1 MATTLSAPTW
11 SASEAAHY
19 MHTFKRLPVCLD
31 HGEGVYV
38 WDVGGKRYLDW
49 VAGIAVNVLGHNHPV
64 LVDAI
69 NTQARKLIHTSNL
82 YYTMP
87 QLELADLLV
96 QRSCA
101 ERLFFVNSGAEANE
115 GAVKLA
121 RKWGKLHK
129 NGAYEVITALDS
141 FHGRTLAM
149 VAATGQ
155 PKYQEPYAPM
165 PAGFVN
171 VPFNDLAAIKGA
183 TTADTVAI
191 MLEPVQ
197 GESGVHPSDP
207 DYLQGVRDWCDEQGL
222 LLIFD
227 EIQTGM
233 GRTGHFLGYQWYGIE
248 PDVFTMAK
256 GLAGGVPIGAFLA
269 KGSAAEALG
278 PGDHG
283 STFGGNPLA
292 CAAGVATVRT
302 VLEHDLPANA
312 GKQGGYLAAKIAEL
326 RREYPLITEIR
337 ARGMMIGF
345 DLARDIAPQIVLSA
359 LERGL
364 ILNATGPNTIRIVP
378 PLILNRGQVDEGI
391 ALLRQTLAGLKGA

>member
-1 MATTLSAPTW
+1 VTTTTW

-19 MHTFKRLPVCLD
+19 MHTFKRLPICLD

-38 WDVGGKRYLDW
+38 WDVDGKRYMDW
-49 VAGIAVNVLGHNHPV
+49 VAGIAVNVLGHAHPAV
-64 LVDAI
+64 TAAI
-69 NTQARKLIHTSNL
+69 CTQAKKLIHTSNL
-82 YYTMP
+82 YYTIP
-87 QLELADLLV
+87 QLELADLLIAN
-96 QRSCA
+96 SCA
-101 ERLFFVNSGAEANE
+101 ERVFFANSGAEANE
-115 GAVKLA
+115 GAIKLA
-121 RKWGKLHK
+121 RKWGKQHRD
-129 NGAYEVITALDS
+129 GAYEVITALDS

-171 VPFNDLAAIKGA
+171 VPFNDLAAAKAA
-183 TTADTVAI
+183 TTDATVAI
-191 MLEPVQ
+191 MVEPVQ
-197 GESGVHPSDP
+197 GESGVHPADP
-207 DYLQGVRDWCDEQGL
+207 DYLQGLREWCDQEGM

-233 GRTGHFLGYQWYGIE
+233 GRTGHFLGYEWYKVE

-283 STFGGNPLA
+283 STFGGSPLA

-302 VLEHDLPANA
+302 LLEQDLPANA
-312 GKQGGYLAAKIAEL
+312 GKQGGYLAAKLAEL
-326 RREYPLITEIR
+326 RREFPVITEIR
-337 ARGMMIGF
+337 ARGLMIAF
-345 DLARDIAPQIVLSA
+345 DLSEDVAPRLVLGG
-359 LERGL
+359 LEQGL
-364 ILNATGPNTIRIVP
+364 ILNNTGPHTIRIVP
-378 PLILNRGQVDEGI
+378 PLILNRREVDEGI
-391 ALLRQTLAGLKGA
+391 GLLRTALSALKGA

>member
-1 MATTLSAPTW
+1 M
-11 SASEAAHY
+11 
-19 MHTFKRLPVCLD
+19 
-31 HGEGVYV
+31 
-38 WDVGGKRYLDW
+38 
-49 VAGIAVNVLGHNHPV
+49 AGIAVNVLGYAHPAV
-64 LVDAI
+64 VGAI
-69 NTQARKLIHTSNL
+69 YEQAKKLIHTSNL
-82 YYTMP
+82 YYTLP
-87 QLELADLLV
+87 QLELADLLI
-96 QRSCA
+96 QNSCA
-101 ERLFFVNSGAEANE
+101 ERLFFCNSGAEANE
-115 GAVKLA
+115 GAIKLA
-121 RKWGKLHK
+121 RKWGKLHR

-183 TTADTVAI
+183 TTEATVAI

-197 GESGVHPSDP
+197 GESGVHPADP
-207 DYLQGVRDWCDEQGL
+207 DYLQGVREWCDEQRL

-233 GRTGHFLGYQWYGIE
+233 GRTGHFLGYEWYKIE

-283 STFGGNPLA
+283 STFGGSPLA
-292 CAAGVATVRT
+292 CAAGIATVKT
-302 VLEHDLPANA
+302 ILEQELPANA
-312 GKQGGYLAAKIAEL
+312 GKQGGYLAAKLAEL
-326 RREYPLITEIR
+326 RRDFPIITEIR
-337 ARGMMIGF
+337 ARGLMIAF
-345 DLARDIAPQIVLSA
+345 DLAQEVAPKLVLRG
-359 LERGL
+359 LEQGL
-364 ILNATGPNTIRIVP
+364 ILNATGPHTIRIVP
-378 PLILNRGQVDEGI
+378 PLILTRREVDEGI
-391 ALLRQTLAGLKGA
+391 GLLRTTLSGLEGA

>member
-1 MATTLSAPTW
+1 VTTTTW

-19 MHTFKRLPVCLD
+19 MHTFKRLPICLD

-38 WDVGGKRYLDW
+38 WDVDGKRYMDW
-49 VAGIAVNVLGHNHPV
+49 VAGIAVNVLGHAHPAV
-64 LVDAI
+64 TAAI
-69 NTQARKLIHTSNL
+69 CTQAKKLIHTSNL
-82 YYTMP
+82 YYTIP
-87 QLELADLLV
+87 QLELADLLIAN
-96 QRSCA
+96 SCA
-101 ERLFFVNSGAEANE
+101 ERVFFANSGAEANE
-115 GAVKLA
+115 GAIKLA
-121 RKWGKLHK
+121 RKWGKQHRD
-129 NGAYEVITALDS
+129 GAYEVITALDS

-171 VPFNDLAAIKGA
+171 VPFNDLAAAKAA
-183 TTADTVAI
+183 TTDATVAI
-191 MLEPVQ
+191 MVEPVQ
-197 GESGVHPSDP
+197 GESGVHPADP
-207 DYLQGVRDWCDEQGL
+207 DYLQGLREWCDQEGM

-233 GRTGHFLGYQWYGIE
+233 GRTGHFLGYEWYKVE

-283 STFGGNPLA
+283 STFGGSPLA

-302 VLEHDLPANA
+302 LLEQDLPANA
-312 GKQGGYLAAKIAEL
+312 GKQGGYLAAKLAEL
-326 RREYPLITEIR
+326 RREFPVITEIR
-337 ARGMMIGF
+337 ARGLMIAF
-345 DLARDIAPQIVLSA
+345 DLSEDVAPRLVLGG
-359 LERGL
+359 LEQGL
-364 ILNATGPNTIRIVP
+364 ILNNTGPHTIRIVP
-378 PLILNRGQVDEGI
+378 PLILNRREVDEGI
-391 ALLRQTLAGLKGA
+391 GLLRSALSALKGA

>member
-1 MATTLSAPTW
+1 MTTSTW

-19 MHTFKRLPVCLD
+19 MHTFKRLPVCLER
-31 HGEGVYV
+31 GQGVYV
-38 WDVGGKRYLDW
+38 WDVDGKRYMDW
-49 VAGIAVNVLGHNHPV
+49 VAGIAVNVLGYAHPAV
-64 LVDAI
+64 VEAI
-69 NTQARKLIHTSNL
+69 CEQSKKLIHTSNL
-82 YYTMP
+82 YYTLP
-87 QLELADLLV
+87 QLELADLLIEH
-96 QRSCA
+96 SCA
-101 ERLFFVNSGAEANE
+101 ERLFFGNSGAEANE

-121 RKWGKLHK
+121 RKWGKLHR

-171 VPFNDLAAIKGA
+171 VPFNDLEAIKDA
-183 TTADTVAI
+183 TSATTVAI

-197 GESGVHPSDP
+197 GESGVHPADP
-207 DYLQGVRDWCDEQGL
+207 DYLQGVREWCDQQGL

-233 GRTGHFLGYQWYGIE
+233 GRTGHFLGYEWYHVE

-283 STFGGNPLA
+283 STFGGSPLA
-292 CAAGVATVRT
+292 CAAGVATVKT
-302 VLEHDLPANA
+302 ILEQELPANA
-312 GKQGGYLAAKIAEL
+312 GEQGGYLAAKLAEL
-326 RREYPLITEIR
+326 RREFPIITEIR
-337 ARGMMIGF
+337 ARGLMIAF
-345 DLARDIAPQIVLSA
+345 DLAQERAPQLVLQG
-359 LERGL
+359 LEHGL
-364 ILNATGPNTIRIVP
+364 ILNATGPRTIRIVP
-378 PLILNRGQVDEGI
+378 PLILTRREVDEGI
-391 ALLRQTLAGLKGA
+391 GLLRAALAGLGEA

>member
-1 MATTLSAPTW
+1 MTTTTW

-19 MHTFKRLPVCLD
+19 MHTFKRLPICLER
-31 HGEGVYV
+31 GQGVYV
-38 WDVGGKRYLDW
+38 WDVDGKRYMDW
-49 VAGIAVNVLGHNHPV
+49 VAGIAVNVLGYAHPAV
-64 LVDAI
+64 VEAI
-69 NTQARKLIHTSNL
+69 CEQAKKLIHTSNL
-82 YYTMP
+82 YYTLP
-87 QLELADLLV
+87 QLELADLLMAN
-96 QRSCA
+96 SCA
-101 ERLFFVNSGAEANE
+101 ERLFFANSGAEANE

-121 RKWGKLHK
+121 RKWGKLHR
-129 NGAYEVITALDS
+129 NGAYEVITVLDS

-171 VPFNDLAAIKGA
+171 VPFNDFAAIQQA
-183 TTADTVAI
+183 TTDATVAI

-197 GESGVHPSDP
+197 GESGVHPADP
-207 DYLQGVRDWCDEQGL
+207 AYLQAVRQWCDQQGL

-233 GRTGHFLGYQWYGIE
+233 GRTGHFLGYEWYNIE

-283 STFGGNPLA
+283 STFGGSPLA
-292 CAAGVATVRT
+292 CAAGVATVKT
-302 VLEHDLPANA
+302 VLEQELPANA
-312 GKQGGYLAAKIAEL
+312 GKQGGYLAARLAEL
-326 RREYPLITEIR
+326 RRELPIITEIR
-337 ARGMMIGF
+337 ARGLMIAF
-345 DLARDIAPQIVLSA
+345 DLSRDVAPKLVLEG

-364 ILNATGPNTIRIVP
+364 ILNATGPHTIRIVP
-378 PLILNRGQVDEGI
+378 PLILTRKEVDEGI
-391 ALLRQTLAGLKGA
+391 GLLRAALSNLEGA

>member
-1 MATTLSAPTW
+1 MTPTNW

-38 WDVGGKRYLDW
+38 WDVDGKRYMDW
-49 VAGIAVNVLGHNHPV
+49 VAGIAVNVLGHAHPAV
-64 LVDAI
+64 TEAI
-69 NTQARKLIHTSNL
+69 CTQAKKLIHTSNL
-82 YYTMP
+82 YYTIP
-87 QLELADLLV
+87 QLELADLLIAN
-96 QRSCA
+96 SCA
-101 ERLFFVNSGAEANE
+101 ERVFFANSGAEANE
-115 GAVKLA
+115 GAIKLA
-121 RKWGKLHK
+121 RKWGKLHRD
-129 NGAYEVITALDS
+129 GAYEVITALDS

-171 VPFNDLAAIKGA
+171 VPFNDLAAAKAA
-183 TTADTVAI
+183 TTDATVAI
-191 MLEPVQ
+191 MVEPVQ
-197 GESGVHPSDP
+197 GESGVHPADP
-207 DYLQGVRDWCDEQGL
+207 DYLQGLREWCDKEGM

-233 GRTGHFLGYQWYGIE
+233 GRTGHFLGYEWYKVE

-283 STFGGNPLA
+283 STFGGSPLA

-302 VLEHDLPANA
+302 LLEQDLPANA
-312 GKQGGYLAAKIAEL
+312 GKQGGYLAAKLAEL
-326 RREYPLITEIR
+326 RREFPVITEIR
-337 ARGMMIGF
+337 ARGLMIAF
-345 DLARDIAPQIVLSA
+345 DLSEDVAPKLVLGG
-359 LERGL
+359 LEQGL
-364 ILNATGPNTIRIVP
+364 ILNNTGPHTIRIVP
-378 PLILNRGQVDEGI
+378 PLILNRREVDEGI
-391 ALLRQTLAGLKGA
+391 GLLRSALSALKGA

>member
-1 MATTLSAPTW
+1 MTTTTW

-19 MHTFKRLPVCLD
+19 MHTFKRLPICLD

-38 WDVGGKRYLDW
+38 WDVDGKRYMDW
-49 VAGIAVNVLGHNHPV
+49 VAGIAVNVLGHAHPAV
-64 LVDAI
+64 TAAI
-69 NTQARKLIHTSNL
+69 CTQAKKLIHTSNL
-82 YYTMP
+82 YYTIP
-87 QLELADLLV
+87 QLELADLLIAN
-96 QRSCA
+96 SCA
-101 ERLFFVNSGAEANE
+101 ERVFFANSGAEANE
-115 GAVKLA
+115 GAIKLA
-121 RKWGKLHK
+121 RKWGKQHRD
-129 NGAYEVITALDS
+129 GAYEVITALDS

-171 VPFNDLAAIKGA
+171 VPFNDLAAAKAA
-183 TTADTVAI
+183 TTDATVAI
-191 MLEPVQ
+191 MVEPVQ
-197 GESGVHPSDP
+197 GESGVHPADP
-207 DYLQGVRDWCDEQGL
+207 DYLQGLREWCDQEGM

-233 GRTGHFLGYQWYGIE
+233 GRTGHFLGYEWYKVE

-283 STFGGNPLA
+283 STFGGSPLA

-302 VLEHDLPANA
+302 LLEQDLPANA
-312 GKQGGYLAAKIAEL
+312 GKQGGYLAAKLAEL
-326 RREYPLITEIR
+326 RREFPVITEIR
-337 ARGMMIGF
+337 ARGLMIAF
-345 DLARDIAPQIVLSA
+345 DLSEDVAPKLVLGG
-359 LERGL
+359 LEQGL
-364 ILNATGPNTIRIVP
+364 ILNNTGPHTIRIVP
-378 PLILNRGQVDEGI
+378 PLILNRREVDEGI
-391 ALLRQTLAGLKGA
+391 GLLRSALSALKGA